1 MRGYFEKKKMTHKM
15 NLAPRPFE
23 LIKSGKKTVEM
34 RLNDE
39 KRRVIKVGDEIA
51 FTHNESGEVLFAEV
65 TALYPFGS
73 FSELYSAF
81 NPEALGY
88 AKGEISSPSDMNEY
102 YTEEQ
107 QEKYGVLGIG
117 IKVK

>member
-1 MRGYFEKKKMTHKM
+1 MIHYM

-23 LIKSGKKTVEM
+23 RIKSGRKTVEM

-39 KRRVIKVGDEIA
+39 RRRTIKVGDEIA
-51 FTHNESGEVLFAEV
+51 FTHNESGEILIVEV

-73 FSELYSAF
+73 FNELYSAF
-81 NPEALGY
+81 NLEVLGY
-88 AKGEISSPSDMNEY
+88 AKDEISSPSDMNEY
-102 YTEEQ
+102 YTQEQ